1 MEKSS
6 HEDGAK
12 LELGWIGEEQLQWF
26 QTLMLPQAREA
37 LQQGE
42 PLTAIGLSCDGTA
55 CGALAGYVDTGCFHV
70 VSLYVAPDYRR
81 RGGASRMIRTLET
94 QMEKADHIY
103 AMELRFAAAD
113 EENRTLQPFLE
124 HLGFEVEDD
133 GARNIYAF
141 TLDEVMHA
149 KELRRETG
157 AAQAKTNRLRAFS
170 QLSDDQL
177 RAIQKRA
184 VALEAPVPEQR
195 LSDPGVERE
204 LSLAW
209 MVDGRAEAYVIFDHS
224 CCGVLTLSALWTG
237 DDAGAPVAY
246 TLLKTALQR
255 AAELYPPQT
264 QIALQVV
271 NSQSARLLHGLL
283 PEAKKI
289 SYTYRHQFR

>member
-6 HEDGAK
+6 HEDESK
-12 LELGWIGEEQLQWF
+12 LEIGWIGEEQLQWF

-55 CGALAGYVDTGCFHV
+55 CGALVGYADTGCFHV

-81 RGGASRMIRTLET
+81 RGGASRMIRTL
-94 QMEKADHIY
+94 H
-103 AMELRFAAAD
+103 
-113 EENRTLQPFLE
+113 PFLE

-141 TLDEVMHA
+141 TFEEVMHA
-149 KELRRETG
+149 KELQRETG

-170 QLSDDQL
+170 QLSGDQL

-195 LSDPGVERE
+195 LSDPEVERE

-255 AAELYPPQT
+255 ATELYPPQ
-264 QIALQVV
+264 AGAHCKEK
-271 NSQSARLLHGLL
+271 S
-283 PEAKKI
+283 
-289 SYTYRHQFR
+289 

>member
-42 PLTAIGLSCDGTA
+42 PLTAIGLFCDRVA
-55 CGALAGYVDTGCFHV
+55 CGALVGYVDTGCFYV

-81 RGGASRMIRTLET
+81 RGGASWMIRTLEA
-94 QMEKADHIY
+94 QLEKADHMY
-103 AMELRFAAAD
+103 AVELRFTVTDA
-113 EENRTLQPFLE
+113 ENETLHPFLE

-141 TLDEVMHA
+141 TLEEVMHA
-149 KELRRETG
+149 KELDRDIS
-157 AAQAKTNRLRAFS
+157 AAQAKTHKMRALS

-177 RAIQKRA
+177 RAMQKRA
-184 VALEAPVPEQR
+184 VALEAPIPEKR
-195 LSDPGVERE
+195 LSDPEVERD

-224 CCGVLTLSALWTG
+224 CCGVLTLSALWAG
-237 DDAGAPVAY
+237 DAGAPVAY
-246 TLLKTALQR
+246 ALLKTALQR

-271 NSQSARLLHGLL
+271 NSQSARLMHGLL
-283 PEAKKI
+283 PEAEKI
-289 SYTYRHQFR
+289 SYTYRYQFR

>member
-1 MEKSS
+1 MEKSRQD
-6 HEDGAK
+6 EALQ
-12 LELGWIGEEQLQWF
+12 LELGWIGEEQLPWF

-37 LQQGE
+37 LQRGE
-42 PLTAIGLSCDGTA
+42 PLTAIGLSCGGVA
-55 CGALAGYVDTGCFHV
+55 CGALVGYADTGCFYV

-81 RGGASRMIRTLET
+81 RGGASRMIRTLEA
-94 QMEKADHIY
+94 QLGKVGHMY

-113 EENRTLQPFLE
+113 EENRTLHPFLE

-133 GARNIYAF
+133 GERNIYAF
-141 TLDEVMHA
+141 TLEEVMHA
-149 KELRRETG
+149 KELQREMG
-157 AAQAKTNRLRAFS
+157 AAQTKTNKMRAFS

-184 VALEAPVPEQR
+184 VALEAPIPEQR
-195 LSDPGVERE
+195 LSDPEVERE

-237 DDAGAPVAY
+237 DDAGVPVAY
-246 TLLKTALQR
+246 ALLKTALQR
-255 AAELYPPQT
+255 ATELYPPQT

-271 NSQSARLLHGLL
+271 NSQSARLMHGLL
-283 PEAKKI
+283 PEAEKI